1 MKHTRL
7 QQLLLVGVVGL
18 SSVLLD
24 SCSAPRAASDGRP
37 AGGDAPTASAQ
48 PKKNAPKPY
57 DKVITAEAKSDS
69 GMFVAHR
76 TDEKVYYEIPAKEL
90 NKEMLHVTR
99 IAKTPA
105 IGYGGEEVNTL
116 VVVWERKFNNIL
128 LRSVSYENVAADSLP
143 IARSVKASN
152 FGEVLASFPIQA
164 FGKDSASYVIDVTDF
179 YSGDI
184 PALGLDAG
192 SREQYRVTRLDKERS
207 YIDYVRSFP
216 DNIEVENVLTYV
228 ADRPPQNAST
238 KTISVTMHHSM
249 VRLPEDKMMPRLAD
263 PRVGYF
269 SLSLTDY
276 GLPTQRAE
284 HRSYIL
290 RWRLEPSDSAAFA
303 RGELVEPKK
312 PITYYIDPAT
322 PVKWR
327 GALKRGVEM
336 WNVAFEAAGFK
347 NAIRAMDPPTPE
359 QDPEWAP
366 EDVRYSVIRYFPSS
380 IENAYGPNIHDPRT
394 GEILESDIGWY
405 HNVMNLLSNWYFAQ
419 AVADPRSHRM
429 PLPDSLMQELITFVA
444 AHEVG
449 HTLGLPHNM
458 KASSA
463 YPVDS
468 LRSATFTQQY
478 GTAPSIMD
486 YARFNYVAQPGDG
499 AALMPKIGPYDLFSV
514 RWGYRPILQAQSPDE
529 EKTVLDQWARE
540 QETNPMLR
548 FGQQQ
553 WRIVDPTAQTE
564 DLGDDPV
571 KATRYGVMNIER
583 IMGYLLDAA
592 YKPGE
597 NYDLLEEL
605 YDEVLGQWAR
615 EMGHVANVPGGMIGV
630 QKVYGQE
637 GVVYTPVARAK
648 QKEAVLFLN
657 EYAFRTPAM
666 FVKEEIIRRLEP
678 SGSVQRLME
687 YQARLLRT
695 LISNDKLMRL
705 HEQFVLHSD
714 TSYSPLELYTDVR
727 AALFSELMQGVG
739 KVDPYRR
746 ALQREYIDELG
757 NKMKKMPPLPAT
769 ASFFTRLFAQPDVS
783 ETEIRGITRQHLLE
797 LQQMLRQASKK
808 TNDTLTRAHVE
819 DLIVAIETILD
830 PRAEK

>member
-1 MKHTRL
+1 MNNPRIK
-7 QQLLLVGVVGL
+7 QLLIIGAIVLTGVVADG
-18 SSVLLD
+18 
-24 SCSAPRAASDGRP
+24 CSAPRAASDGKPGADNP
-37 AGGDAPTASAQ
+37 ALSSPT
-48 PKKNAPKPY
+48 KKNAMKPY

-69 GMFVAHR
+69 GMFVVHR
-76 TDEKVYYEIPAKEL
+76 IDEKVYYEIPQKEL
-90 NKEMLHVTR
+90 GVEMLHVTR
-99 IAKTPA
+99 IAKTPQ

-116 VVVWERKFNNIL
+116 VVIWERKFNNIML
-128 LRSVSYENVAADSLP
+128 HSVSYENVAADSLP
-143 IARSVKASN
+143 ISRSVKASN
-152 FGEVLASFPIQA
+152 FAEVLGSFPIQA
-164 FGKDSASYVIDVTDF
+164 LGKDSASVVIDVTDF
-179 YSGDI
+179 YSGDT

-192 SREQYRVTRLDKERS
+192 SREQFRATRVDKDRS
-207 YIDYVRSFP
+207 YIDYARSFP

-228 ADRPPQNAST
+228 ADKPPQNAST

-249 VRLPEDKMMPRLAD
+249 VRLPNDKMMPRLAD
-263 PRVGYF
+263 PRVGF
-269 SLSLTDY
+269 FALSQTDY

-284 HRSYIL
+284 RRSYIL
-290 RWRLEPSDSAAFA
+290 RWRLEPSDSAAFE

-327 GALKRGVEM
+327 SALKRGVEM

-359 QDPEWAP
+359 QDSEWSP

-405 HNVMNLLSNWYFAQ
+405 HNVMNLLTNWYFAQ
-419 AVADPRSHRM
+419 AVADPRSHHI

-458 KASSA
+458 KASSS

-468 LRSATFTQQY
+468 LRSPTFTKQY
-478 GTAPSIMD
+478 GTSPSIMD
-486 YARFNYVAQPGDG
+486 YARFNYIAQPGDG
-499 AALMPKIGPYDLFSV
+499 ASLMPKIGPYDFFSV
-514 RWGYRPILQAQSPDE
+514 RWGYRPILGVSSPDD
-529 EKTVLDQWARE
+529 EKATLDQWARV
-540 QETNPMLR
+540 QESNPMLR

-553 WRIVDPTAQTE
+553 WRIVDPSAQTE

-605 YDEVLGQWAR
+605 YDEALSQWAR
-615 EMGHVANVPGGMIGV
+615 EMGHVANVPGGMIGE

-637 GVVYTPVARAK
+637 GVLYTPVAKAK
-648 QKEAVLFLN
+648 QKEAIAFLN
-657 EYAFRTPAM
+657 EYAFRTPTM
-666 FVKEEIIRRLEP
+666 FLNEQIIRRLEP
-678 SGSVQRLME
+678 SGSVPRLME
-687 YQARLLRT
+687 AQSRLLRT
-695 LISNDKLMRL
+695 VISNDKLLRL
-705 HEQFVLHSD
+705 HEQYVLHSD
-714 TSYSPLELYTDVR
+714 TAYSPIELFADMRT
-727 AALFSELMQGVG
+727 ALFSELQQGAA
-739 KVDPYRR
+739 KIDPYRR

-757 NKMKKMPPLPAT
+757 KKMNKAPALPPT
-769 ASFFTRLFAQPDVS
+769 AGIFARLFAQPDVS
-783 ETEIRGITRQHLLE
+783 ETEIRGVIRMHLLE
-797 LQQMLRQASKK
+797 LQQALRQASKK
-808 TNDTLTRAHVE
+808 AGDSLTRAHID
-819 DLIVAIETILD
+819 DLVVAIETILD